1 MFVIALTRSSL
12 TMQLLSGVDVY
23 AHVCAVAYLKGGG
36 AVVRPPPPFGL
47 TVIFFG

>member
-1 MFVIALTRSSL
+1 MFGMALTRSSL

-23 AHVCAVAYLKGGG
+23 AHVCAVAYLKGG